1 MLTGRICT
9 RVVAT
14 AVPTETVR
22 ATAERMASLGV
33 GTLVV
38 LDPVSH
44 DPTGVVTDRDL
55 VVRCLA
61 PGLDPEATPVSEVM
75 STPVV
80 AIGDEAP
87 VEDAL
92 EKMSRSGIRRLVVTG
107 ADVGLVGLVSL
118 DDTLDLV
125 VEEMT
130 AIGRLLE
137 RQAPH
142 VAA

>member
-14 AVPTETVR
+14 AVASEAVR
-22 ATAERMASLGV
+22 TAAQRMASQGV

-38 LDPVSH
+38 LDPSSH
-44 DPTGVVTDRDL
+44 TPTGVVTDRDL
-55 VVRCLA
+55 TIRCLA
-61 PGLDPEATPVSEVM
+61 QGLDPDATPVAEVM
-75 STPVV
+75 SAP
-80 AIGDEAP
+80 AISITDEAP
-87 VEDAL
+87 IEDAL
-92 EKMSRSGIRRLVVTG
+92 EKMSRAGIRRLVVTG
-107 ADVGLVGLVSL
+107 ADGGLIGLLSL
-118 DDTLDLV
+118 DDTLELV

-142 VAA
+142 VAV